1 MKYLVDAGTILDF
14 FNGKTEL
21 FDFFDNTENIYVSS
35 ITIGELNFRARIENS
50 EPEKNIIQ
58 IADDFVHLLHIVNI
72 DETIALEYGKLKQ
85 KYLNFNDNKLWLC
98 ATAIV
103 QDFVIISGDQS
114 YSEISEIVFKKF

>member
-50 EPEKNIIQ
+50 ACVQQQLSRILSLFQVINHIQ
-58 IADDFVHLLHIVNI
+58 
-72 DETIALEYGKLKQ
+72 
-85 KYLNFNDNKLWLC
+85 
-98 ATAIV
+98 
-103 QDFVIISGDQS
+103 
-114 YSEISEIVFKKF
+114 KFPK